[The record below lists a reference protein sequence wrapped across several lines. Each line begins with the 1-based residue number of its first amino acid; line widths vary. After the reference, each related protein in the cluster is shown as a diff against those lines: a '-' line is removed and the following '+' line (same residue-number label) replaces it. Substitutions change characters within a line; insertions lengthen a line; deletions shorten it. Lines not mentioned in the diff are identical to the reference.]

1 MTFSLDCTA
10 PAEEQPTLT
19 DSACRAMLCTMS
31 HGAMLHDAAGRVLA
45 VNPSAE
51 RILGLSST
59 QLHLTAPGDPC
70 WRAVREDGAPLDP
83 AAHPVSRTLLTGLPL
98 DRVMIGLVRPGQRR
112 TWISISTRALL
123 DKRGE
128 QPVAVVTTFSDV
140 TVRREEV
147 AALELESLVARRTDD
162 AVIITDGAGCIVWV
176 NAAFTS
182 LTGRGLDTIRGRTP
196 GDVLQGPDTDSQT
209 VGAMGAALACGTG
222 WHGEV
227 LNYRSDGS
235 AFWIDLKISPSVN
248 ASGQLTHFVS
258 IARDITS
265 RRKEARRVE
274 QLSAAM
280 AASVDG
286 IALVDSFQD
295 FRFINNAFATLM
307 GYESGDDLLGK
318 SWRLLYDTEALR
330 RFDLDIVPHLY
341 RDDRWRG
348 ETMAKRRDGTLVPQ
362 ELSLS
367 LLAGG
372 SMVVVARDI
381 SDRKAAAE
389 EQARL
394 TAILEATPDLI
405 AISSVAGDVPYLNA
419 AGRRMVGCGS
429 DERLTLSSMYPEWA
443 LAQVKGEGI
452 PFAVDHGVWS
462 GETAL
467 KTRDGREIPVSQVLI
482 AHKNSAGEVEHLS
495 TIMRDI
501 TERKEAEESLKQLL
515 LSDQLTGLYNR
526 RGFFMLAQQHL
537 NVART
542 QPGHAILVYFDI
554 NDLKQINDTLGHQAG
569 DDAIKEAAIIL
580 RETFRDSDIVGRLG
594 GDEFVALA
602 MNCLDA
608 SGQVLLH
615 RLDEHVKSRNADGQR
630 RFAIS
635 IGRGMAR
642 FDPDKP
648 KSLQQLLDEADARLY
663 VNKRAT
669 KAARTAPFQTERS

>member
-1 MTFSLDCTA
+1 MTLSFDWTA
-10 PAEEQPTLT
+10 LSGARPELT
-19 DSACRAMLCTMS
+19 DSACRAMVCAMS
-31 HGAMLHDAAGRVLA
+31 HGAMLHDAEGRVLV

-51 RILGLSST
+51 RILDLTSAE
-59 QLHLTAPGDPC
+59 LHLTAPSDLC
-70 WRAVREDGAPLDP
+70 WRAVREDGSPLDP
-83 AAHPVSRTLLTGLPL
+83 AEHPVSITLATGVPL
-98 DRVMIGLVRPGQRR
+98 DQVVLGFARPGQRR
-112 TWISISTRALL
+112 IWISINTRPIL
-123 DKRGE
+123 DERGE
-128 QPVAVVTTFSDV
+128 RAVAVVTTFSDF
-140 TVRREEV
+140 TARREEM

-162 AVIITDGAGCIVWV
+162 AVIITDGAGRIVWV

-182 LTGRGLDTIRGRTP
+182 LTGRGLDAIRGCKP
-196 GDVLQGPDTDSQT
+196 GEVLQGPETDSEV
-209 VGAMGAALACGTG
+209 VGEMGAALARGSG

-235 AFWIDLKISPSVN
+235 AFWVELMISPSIDG
-248 ASGQLTHFVS
+248 AGQLTHFVS
-258 IARDITS
+258 IARDIS
-265 RRKEARRVE
+265 GRRTEARRMY

-307 GYESGDDLLGK
+307 GYDSGGDLLGK

-330 RFDLDIVPHLY
+330 RFDLDIVPQLY

-348 ETMAKRRDGTLVPQ
+348 ETMAKRRDGTLFPQ

-367 LLAGG
+367 LLSGG
-372 SMVVVARDI
+372 SMVVVVRDVT
-381 SDRKAAAE
+381 DRKAAEE

-419 AGRRMVGCGS
+419 AGRRMVGAGS
-429 DERLTLSSMYPEWA
+429 DERVTLSSMYADWA
-443 LAQVKGEGI
+443 LSLVQQEGI

-482 AHKNSAGEVEHLS
+482 AHKNSVGEVERLS

-501 TERKEAEESLKQLL
+501 TERKEAEDSLKQQS

-526 RGFFMLAQQHL
+526 RGFVMLAQQHL
-537 NVART
+537 NVARV
-542 QPGHAILVYFDI
+542 QPGHTILIYFDI
-554 NDLKQINDTLGHQAG
+554 NDLKLINDSLGHQAG
-569 DDAIKEAAIIL
+569 DDAIKEAATIL

-602 MNCLDA
+602 VNCLDA
-608 SGQVLLH
+608 SGDVLLQ
-615 RLDEHVKSRNADGQR
+615 RLDERINSHNADGERQ
-630 RFAIS
+630 FTIS
-635 IGRGMAR
+635 MGRGMAR
-642 FDPDKP
+642 FDPDRP
-648 KSLQQLLDEADARLY
+648 KSLQQLLEEADTRLY

-669 KAARTAPFQTERS
+669 KAARIT